1 MKLLRKGAVCLLAL
15 MIAMSMTPLSTFA
28 ASTGS
33 GAANSAAV
41 ADPETISSSDS
52 AVTAENIGRVW
63 TDKTVSAGDVTVDG
77 KTASKGDSDFLVGLS
92 ALSSAAKT
100 EGMSN
105 VPLDIV
111 MVLDTS
117 GSMAEK
123 LASYEYTKVYSADL
137 DTSQTYYINS
147 NREYRSVTYNA
158 KERSWGYEEGRIFS
172 RWHKVTP
179 KTSETDRQNTQFYSR
194 NGVEITKLQALQTAA
209 TKFIEDTRI
218 INESSGVKH
227 QIGIVTF
234 ADGSRIKNQLTEVD
248 ASGASKLKDT
258 ISGMRA
264 NGATY
269 AEEGLSN
276 ASEVLKKSRTDAKK
290 VVIFFTDGEPNHY
303 SGYDASVAQAAV
315 NNAKALKNQD
325 ATIYSVGVF
334 KDADPADTGKDFN
347 AYMHAVSSNY
357 RNPSYTYTGGWGG
370 KWIWNLGD
378 RTKKSDG
385 TDSQFYMAAA
395 NAGELNNIFKE
406 ISREI
411 TSQDPTSPTK
421 VSGDD
426 LSKSG
431 YVTFTDQL
439 GDYMQVDEF
448 KSLVW
453 NGAEFKN
460 VSRTTSGNTDTYTFE
475 GKTHNIL
482 SNHDI
487 ALSNIVI
494 TVERSTDDLKTG
506 DKVTVKVSAG
516 LMPLKYYEVKTEN
529 GQKAST
535 LKEDAKPLHL
545 FYGVSLK
552 DGVDSKLANPDDAM
566 KEYLT
571 KNTEGGKAAFYS
583 NSYTKNA
590 EAGLTA
596 ATFVPAD
603 ENAYYG
609 DAFKGDA
616 VEKTDNKTKTAAKAV
631 VTSKGNDG
639 ITVKLGNNG
648 RLTTDL
654 PGELAITKTVTGIES
669 TTEDF
674 TFEVKTTDGTYVTK
688 VTEDGKQPVT
698 SEIKIENGKGTAT
711 LKAGQTLHIYGL
723 PAGAGYTVT
732 EKDLPDGY
740 TQTAPVDASQKPVS
754 ATGTITAGGVA
765 KAEFTNNY
773 QAEPVTVDTTA
784 KAPLKKVVKH
794 AGWKDGQEF
803 TFNIEAVTDGAPM
816 PKDRT
821 VTVTKP
827 ATGNSADFG
836 FGNIT
841 FTKAGTYQYT
851 IKEVKGQISGMEYSD
866 SVAKL
871 TITIV
876 DGGKGKL
883 KVAKDG
889 IVVSNDTF
897 TNTYRMPGEGSVQIK
912 VQKELKNRKLKA
924 GEFTFS
930 LHYRDGTA
938 VTGLFVKNGADGSVD
953 FGNLNY
959 NTKFLQ
965 DLVGVQK
972 ATMSGPD
979 KDGKITYTIDYT
991 AKEDTW
997 EKLPEGVT
1005 ATKDAIHF
1013 TVKVVD
1019 DGKSG
1024 KLTVKAIY
1032 PDTPD
1037 GRKFVNTYSTGDTP
1051 VKVSL
1056 NGTKVLSSADGLN
1069 PDDITGK
1076 FTFTVTGKA
1085 GAPMPE
1091 KTTATNDK
1099 TGNVDF
1105 GNITYTLDDLKNV
1118 EPNDQNERIKTFEY
1132 TIKESGTVAGITNDS
1147 SAKTV
1152 KIQLKDDGK
1161 GHLTAERVSAGDVG
1175 FTFTNTY
1182 KVDPK
1187 NYSITESIKG
1197 TKALEGK
1204 DLKDGEFTFEQVEYN
1219 DQEEKVVATGAND
1232 KDGNITMGAVTYTK
1246 PGTYTYT
1253 VREKAG
1259 SNPGITYD
1267 RMTYQVTVYVTDN
1280 GDGTLSAN
1288 VEGPEKMTFNN
1299 TYEPGDAA
1307 VSVTAMK
1314 KLDGSVLKDGQF
1326 TFQLKD
1332 EDGEVVSTV
1341 KNAADGKVVF
1351 ESMTFHEVGEYKY
1364 TITEVNDKQEK
1375 VTYDT
1380 KTQNIT
1386 VKVTDDGSGVLQAT
1400 VKGAGTFHNV
1410 YNADGKGARTGDDF
1424 QIWLIAG
1431 IALLALAGAGAVYFA
1446 RRRKTN

>member
-1 MKLLRKGAVCLLAL
+1 MKLLRKGAICLLAL
-15 MIAMSMTPLSTFA
+15 MIAMSMTPLSAFA
-28 ASTGS
+28 DTTGS
-33 GAANSAAV
+33 SVKGNSAV
-41 ADPETISSSDS
+41 ADPATISSSDS

-63 TDKTVSAGDVTVDG
+63 TDKTVSAGDITVDG
-77 KTASKGDSDFLVGLS
+77 KTALKGDSDFLIGLS

-137 DTSQTYYINS
+137 DTSKTYYINS

-234 ADGSRIKNQLTEVD
+234 ATRSSVKADLTEVND
-248 ASGASKLKDT
+248 SGASKLKGT
-258 ISGMRA
+258 ISGLRA
-264 NGATY
+264 EGATY

-357 RNPSYTYTGGWGG
+357 KNPSYTYTGGWGG

-395 NAGELNNIFKE
+395 NAGELNRIFKE

-421 VSGDD
+421 VNGDD

-431 YVTFTDQL
+431 YITCTDEL

-448 KSLVW
+448 KSLIW
-453 NGAEFKN
+453 NGTEFKN

-482 SNHDI
+482 GTDDI

-494 TVERSTDDLKTG
+494 TVKRSTDLKTG
-506 DKVTVKVSAG
+506 DKVTVKVPAG
-516 LMPLKYYEVKTEN
+516 LMPLKYYEVKTVD
-529 GQKAST
+529 GQKTST
-535 LKEDAKPLHL
+535 LKQDAKPLHL

-552 DGVDSKLANPDDAM
+552 DGVDSKLANPDAAM
-566 KEYLT
+566 QEYLAN
-571 KNTEGGKAAFYS
+571 NTEGGKAAFYS
-583 NSYTKNA
+583 NAYTKNA

-609 DAFKGDA
+609 EDFREDA
-616 VEKTDNKTKTAAKAV
+616 VAKTDNTTKTAANAV

-639 ITVKLGNNG
+639 ITVRLGNNG
-648 RLTTDL
+648 RLTTEL
-654 PGELAITKTVTGIES
+654 PGELAITKNVTGIKS

-698 SEIKIENGKGTAT
+698 SEIKIENGKGTAK

-754 ATGTITAGGVA
+754 AAGTITAGGTA
-765 KAEFTNNY
+765 AAEFTNNY
-773 QAEPVTVDTTA
+773 QAKPVTVDTTA

-816 PKDRT
+816 PKDKT

-827 ATGNSADFG
+827 AKGNSAEFG
-836 FGNIT
+836 FGDIT
-841 FTKAGTYQYT
+841 FTRAGTYQYT

-866 SVAKL
+866 SVATL

-897 TNTYRMPGEGSVQIK
+897 TNTYRMPAEGSVQIK
-912 VQKELKNRKLKA
+912 VQKELKNRTLKE

-953 FGNLNY
+953 FGNLSY
-959 NTKFLQ
+959 TTKFLQ
-965 DLVGVQK
+965 DLADTQK
-972 ATMSGPD
+972 ATISDPD
-979 KDGKITYTIDYT
+979 KDGNITYMIEYS
-991 AKEDTW
+991 AMEDT
-997 EKLPEGVT
+997 ENLPEGVT

-1024 KLTVKAIY
+1024 KLTARAIY

-1051 VKVSL
+1051 VNVSL
-1056 NGTKVLSSADGLN
+1056 NGKKVLSFEYGLE
-1069 PDDITGK
+1069 PADITGK
-1076 FTFTVTGKA
+1076 FTFTATGKD

-1091 KTTATNDK
+1091 KTTAANDK

-1105 GNITYTLDDLKNV
+1105 GNISFTLDDLKDV

-1132 TIKESGTVAGITNDS
+1132 TITESGSVAGITNDS

-1161 GHLTAERVSAGDVG
+1161 GHLTAERVSDGDVG

-1187 NYSITESIKG
+1187 NYSITENIKG
-1197 TKALEGK
+1197 TKVLRGK

-1219 DQEEKVVATGAND
+1219 DQEETVVAAGTND
-1232 KDGNITMGAVTYTK
+1232 KDGNITMDAVTYTK
-1246 PGTYTYT
+1246 PGTYMYT

-1267 RMTYQVTVYVTDN
+1267 RMTYEVTVYVTDN

-1299 TYEPGDAA
+1299 TYEPEDAA

-1351 ESMTFHEVGEYKY
+1351 ESMTFHEAGEYKY

-1375 VTYDT
+1375 VTYDA
-1380 KTQNIT
+1380 KAQNII
-1386 VKVTDDGSGVLQAT
+1386 VKVTDDGSGMLQAA
-1400 VKGAGTFHNV
+1400 VEGAGTFHNV

-1431 IALLALAGAGAVYFA
+1431 IALLALAGAGAVFFV
-1446 RRRKTN
+1446 RRRKRN